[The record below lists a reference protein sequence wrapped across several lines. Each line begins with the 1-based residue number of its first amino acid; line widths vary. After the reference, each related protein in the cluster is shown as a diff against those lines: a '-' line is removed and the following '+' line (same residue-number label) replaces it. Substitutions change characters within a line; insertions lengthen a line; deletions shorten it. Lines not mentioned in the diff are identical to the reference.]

1 MTDAETTTVTVT
13 RRDNEAKKVE
23 VDTRRRSSEYTYYTT
38 YTFNMDGS
46 TAVLGTIEPD
56 GEKFNVQGN
65 ADTARLAR
73 NAVCDLPFVQ
83 AVVMFPQVEA

>member
-1 MTDAETTTVTVT
+1 MA

-23 VDTRRRSSEYTYYTT
+23 VKTRRRESEYTYYV
-38 YTFNMDGS
+38 TFTFTMDGS
-46 TAVLGTIEPD
+46 SAVLSMIDPD
-56 GEKFNVQGN
+56 SDKFRVQAN

-83 AVVMFPQVEA
+83 GVVMFPEVEP